1 MDQLSFTCCLQV
13 NQKCYTDSIYL
24 KKHTK
29 YKSRLKWKN
38 PQLYGKFHYPKCF
51 ISRGILDS
59 QDFYCI
65 AFFFFFFTKAI
76 SQPRVGNIGANQVY
90 LEAGRRPPPPRAFW
104 ANASRETQAS
114 QAPLAVRTSARAWV
128 TLSPDASLSIEPLC
142 NRVDF
147 NRLFLPSFLPPV
159 LAVSRFLRWKHLPDF
174 LHAPLSSDQRVPGS
188 CQRTW
193 EPARKAL
200 PSSDHLTGRKSL
212 TV

>member
-1 MDQLSFTCCLQV
+1 MEKSSALWKIPLS
-13 NQKCYTDSIYL
+13 
-24 KKHTK
+24 
-29 YKSRLKWKN
+29 
-38 PQLYGKFHYPKCF
+38 KCF

-65 AFFFFFFTKAI
+65 AFFFFTKAL
-76 SQPRVGNIGANQVY
+76 SQPRVGNIGANQLY
-90 LEAGRRPPPPRAFW
+90 LEAGRRPPPRRAFW

-114 QAPLAVRTSARAWV
+114 QDPLAVRTSARAWV

-200 PSSDHLTGRKSL
+200 PSDHLTGRKSL